1 MGARTPEDLVP
12 VTVVAGYL
20 GAGKTTMI
28 NELLA
33 HDHGRRLAVL
43 VNDFGAVNID
53 AALIADHDGQT
64 ISLKNGCVCCSI
76 ADELGDALD
85 RVLALE
91 PAPDQIVIEASGV
104 ADPANVAAYGQG
116 WPGCRLDAVV
126 VLADAETVQARSRDQ
141 FVGELVV
148 RQLRRAD
155 IVIATKCDL
164 VTEAGLAAA
173 VDWLAET
180 APGAPILTRRAGR
193 LEPELLLETAQ
204 PADRPPRQPP
214 HAGNGPAEAAFDSA
228 VVEVDGTLDRDRVE
242 AALRD
247 WPESVL
253 RVKGVLRLDGP
264 AGGLHVV
271 HGIGRRWSIE
281 PAPAGLDS
289 SHTGKLVVI
298 GLPGTLHNHDLTASL
313 NFQAQ

>member
-1 MGARTPEDLVP
+1 MSARTPHDLVP
-12 VTVVAGYL
+12 VTVIAGYL
-20 GAGKTTMI
+20 GAGKTTLI

-43 VNDFGAVNID
+43 INDFGAVNID

-85 RVLALE
+85 RVFALK

-116 WPGCRLDAVV
+116 WPGCRLDAIV
-126 VLADAETVQARSRDQ
+126 VLADAETVRTKSRDQ
-141 FVGELVV
+141 FVGELVL
-148 RQLRRAD
+148 RQLHRAD
-155 IVIATKCDL
+155 IVMATKCDL
-164 VTEAGLAAA
+164 VTEAEREAV

-180 APGAPILTRRAGR
+180 APGAPVLTRRAGQ

-204 PADRPPRQPP
+204 PIDRPLRQPP
-214 HAGNGPAEAAFDSA
+214 HAGNGPAEPAFDSA
-228 VVEVDGTLDRDRVE
+228 VVAVDGTLDRDRVE

-247 WPESVL
+247 WPDYVL
-253 RVKGVLRLDGP
+253 RVKGILRFNGT
-264 AGGLHVV
+264 ASGLHIVQRV
-271 HGIGRRWSIE
+271 GQRWSIE
-281 PAPAGLDS
+281 PAPDGFNSD
-289 SHTGKLVVI
+289 HTGKLVVI
-298 GLPGTLHNHDLTASL
+298 GLPGTLRHHDLTASL
-313 NFQAQ
+313 IPRL

>member
-1 MGARTPEDLVP
+1 MGAPTLKDLVP

-20 GAGKTTMI
+20 GAGKTTLI
-28 NELLA
+28 NELLGR
-33 HDHGRRLAVL
+33 DHGRRLAVL

-116 WPGCRLDAVV
+116 WPGCRLDAVI
-126 VLADAETVQARSRDQ
+126 VLADAETVQAKSRDQ

-155 IVIATKCDL
+155 IIMATKRDL
-164 VTEAGLAAA
+164 VTKAGRAA
-173 VDWLAET
+173 VMDWLAET
-180 APGAPILTRRAGR
+180 APNAPILARRAGQ
-193 LEPELLLETAQ
+193 LDPGVLLEAGRHVD
-204 PADRPPRQPP
+204 AASPPRPL
-214 HAGNGPAEAAFDSA
+214 NGDTGTAEPAFDS
-228 VVEVDGTLDRDRVE
+228 VVIEVDGTLDRDRVE
-242 AALRD
+242 AALQA
-247 WPESVL
+247 WPDSVL
-253 RVKGVLRLDGP
+253 RVKGILRFNGHP
-264 AGGLHVV
+264 NRLHIV
-271 HGIGRRWSIE
+271 HRVGRRWSIE
-281 PAPAGLDS
+281 PAPDNLDPS
-289 SHTGKLVVI
+289 RSGKLVVI
-298 GLPGTLHNHDLTASL
+298 GLPGTLHRRDLTDSL
-313 NFQAQ
+313 LS

>member
-1 MGARTPEDLVP
+1 MGSGEPAGLVP
-12 VTVVAGYL
+12 VTVIAGYL
-20 GAGKTTMI
+20 GAGKTTLI

-33 HDHGRRLAVL
+33 HDHGLRLAVL

-53 AALIADHDGQT
+53 AALIAEHDGQT
-64 ISLKNGCVCCSI
+64 ISLRNGCVCCSI

-91 PAPDQIVIEASGV
+91 PPPDQIVIEASGV

-155 IVIATKCDL
+155 IVMAAKCDL
-164 VTEAGLAAA
+164 VTEAELAAV
-173 VDWLAET
+173 VDWLAGT

-193 LEPELLLETAQ
+193 LDPGLLLEAGPVINAT
-204 PADRPPRQPP
+204 PPPRSL
-214 HAGNGPAEAAFDSA
+214 NGGTCTAEANFDS
-228 VVEVDGTLDRDRVE
+228 VVIEVDAPLDRDRVE
-242 AALRD
+242 AALAN
-247 WPESVL
+247 WPDSVL
-253 RVKGVLRLDGP
+253 RVKGVLRFDGNP
-264 AGGLHVV
+264 ERPHIVQRV
-271 HGIGRRWSIE
+271 GRRWSIE
-281 PAPAGLDS
+281 QAPGSLDA
-289 SHTGKLVVI
+289 SHGGKLVAI
-298 GLPGTLHNHDLTASL
+298 GLPGALQHRDLAAALL
-313 NFQAQ
+313 N